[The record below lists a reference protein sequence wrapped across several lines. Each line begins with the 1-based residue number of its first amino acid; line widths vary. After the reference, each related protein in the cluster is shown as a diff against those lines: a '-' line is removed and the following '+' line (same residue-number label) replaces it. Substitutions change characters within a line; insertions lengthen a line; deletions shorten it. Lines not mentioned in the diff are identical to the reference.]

1 MRPWIKYTLLR
12 VGIFAVALVILLVVG
27 VNPFVSAVVAAIAG
41 FVLSYIFFRKL
52 RGEVAA
58 ELAQRNAKPE
68 PLKNADTEAEDEA
81 LDARDA
87 S

>member
-1 MRPWIKYTLLR
+1 VSAWIKYTLLR
-12 VGIFAVALVILLVVG
+12 LGIFIVALVILLVCG
-27 VNPFVSAVVAAIAG
+27 VNPYISAVVAAIAG

-58 ELAQRNAKPE
+58 ELVRRNEKPE
-68 PLKNADTEAEDEA
+68 PITNADTEAEDEA
-81 LDARDA
+81 LDRRDA